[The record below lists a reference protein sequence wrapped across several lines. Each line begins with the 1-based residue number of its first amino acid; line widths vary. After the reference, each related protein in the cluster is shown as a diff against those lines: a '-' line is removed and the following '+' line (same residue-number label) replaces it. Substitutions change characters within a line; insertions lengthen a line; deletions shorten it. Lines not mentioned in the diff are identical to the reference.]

1 MTGKQKKEVNPEQV
15 YTEEAILGEVISAEA
30 SVDAE
35 DQLDDVDIYP
45 DPDTF
50 TLDEAVETSVE
61 TDAEAIMDDAD
72 EDVAIE
78 SLLEQIEV
86 LKTAAADGLDKVVR
100 AQAELDN
107 VRKRTSRDIENA
119 HKYAL
124 DKFINELLP
133 VLDSME
139 LGINAADSAENVSSL
154 REGMELTMKMFSS
167 SLEKSG
173 VSPVAPQKGDK
184 FNPDQHEAVTMQE
197 LDDTD
202 SGTVIATLQKGYELN
217 GRLIRPAMVIVAK

>member
-1 MTGKQKKEVNPEQV
+1 MTGKQQNEVSP
-15 YTEEAILGEVISAEA
+15 EEANSEEPGLEEIIEEV
-30 SVDAE
+30 E
-35 DQLDDVDIYP
+35 DQLTDVQASIEE
-45 DPDTF
+45 
-50 TLDEAVETSVE
+50 DEVSAE
-61 TDAEAIMDDAD
+61 TDTEEGTSEIT
-72 EDVAIE
+72 IE
-78 SLLEQIEV
+78 SLLEQIEA
-86 LKTAAADGLDKVVR
+86 LKTSAADSQERAIR

-119 HKYAL
+119 HKYSL

-139 LGINAADSAENVSSL
+139 LGINASINTSEEAVDISSL
-154 REGMELTMKMFSS
+154 HEGLELTMKMFCS

-173 VSPVAPQKGDK
+173 VYPVDPQKGDK

-197 LDDTD
+197 VDDAD
-202 SGTVIATLQKGYELN
+202 SGTVITTLQKGYELN

>member
-1 MTGKQKKEVNPEQV
+1 MTGKQQNKINPEEINPEGIIEVEDIVEIEDHTHDAQADPDIDHD
-15 YTEEAILGEVISAEA
+15 EMILDVSAET
-30 SVDAE
+30 E
-35 DQLDDVDIYP
+35 
-45 DPDTF
+45 T
-50 TLDEAVETSVE
+50 DEA
-61 TDAEAIMDDAD
+61 D
-72 EDVAIE
+72 EVTIE
-78 SLLEQIEV
+78 SLSEQIEA
-86 LKTAAADGLDKVVR
+86 LKTSAADNLDKAVR

-139 LGINAADSAENVSSL
+139 LGINAAESAEDVSSL
-154 REGMELTMKMFSS
+154 REGMDLTMKIFCS

-173 VSPVAPQKGDK
+173 VNPVAPQKGDK

-197 LDDTD
+197 LDDAE
-202 SGTVIATLQKGYELN
+202 SGTIITTLQKGYELN

>member
-1 MTGKQKKEVNPEQV
+1 MTGKQQNEVSPEELSLEEVIEEVEDQLTDV
-15 YTEEAILGEVISAEA
+15 QASIAEDEVSAETDTEEATPKI
-30 SVDAE
+30 
-35 DQLDDVDIYP
+35 
-45 DPDTF
+45 T
-50 TLDEAVETSVE
+50 
-61 TDAEAIMDDAD
+61 
-72 EDVAIE
+72 IE
-78 SLLEQIEV
+78 SLLEQIEA
-86 LKTAAADGLDKVVR
+86 LKTSAADSQERAIR

-119 HKYAL
+119 HKYSL

-139 LGINAADSAENVSSL
+139 LGINASINTSGEAVDISSL
-154 REGMELTMKMFSS
+154 HEGLELTMKMFCS

-173 VSPVAPQKGDK
+173 VYPVDPQKGDK

-197 LDDTD
+197 VDDAE
-202 SGTVIATLQKGYELN
+202 SGTIVTMLQKGYELN

>member
-1 MTGKQKKEVNPEQV
+1 MTGKQKKEISPED
-15 YTEEAILGEVISAEA
+15 AISGEVISAEE
-30 SVDAE
+30 SVEVE
-35 DQLDDVDIYP
+35 DQLDDADSHP
-45 DPDTF
+45 DPDAF
-50 TLDEAVETSVE
+50 TWDEAMETDTSAE
-61 TDAEAIMDDAD
+61 TDAE
-72 EDVAIE
+72 DVTIE
-78 SLLEQIEV
+78 SLSEQIEV
-86 LKTAAADGLDKVVR
+86 LKTAAADSLDKAVR

-107 VRKRTSRDIENA
+107 VRKRTARDIQNA
-119 HKYAL
+119 HKYSL

-139 LGINAADSAENVSSL
+139 LGINAADTVEDVSSL

-173 VSPVAPQKGDK
+173 VSSVEPKNGDK

-197 LDDTD
+197 VEDAE
-202 SGTVIATLQKGYELN
+202 SGTIVTTLQKGYELN

>member
-1 MTGKQKKEVNPEQV
+1 MTGKQQKEEDI
-15 YTEEAILGEVISAEA
+15 TLEEVIEE
-30 SVDAE
+30 VE
-35 DQLDDVDIYP
+35 DQLAK
-45 DPDTF
+45 
-50 TLDEAVETSVE
+50 DEVSAE
-61 TDAEAIMDDAD
+61 TDTEESTPEIT
-72 EDVAIE
+72 VE
-78 SLLEQIEV
+78 SLSEQIET
-86 LKTAAADGLDKVVR
+86 LKKTAADNLDKAVR

-107 VRKRTSRDIENA
+107 VRKRTTRDVENA

-139 LGINAADSAENVSSL
+139 LGIVASVEGEDLSSL
-154 REGMELTMKMFSS
+154 REGLELTLKMFCS

-173 VSPVAPQKGDK
+173 VHPVNPQKGAK

-197 LDDTD
+197 VDDAE
-202 SGTVIATLQKGYELN
+202 SGTIVTMLQKGYELN